1 MEVHKTKIANIL
13 RENALYYTLFLF
25 YTALLLLFFATMGSL
40 IPCLLTLTQEHKH
53 KEDLIELVGST
64 QKS

>member
-1 MEVHKTKIANIL
+1 MHKTKIANIL

-25 YTALLLLFFATMGSL
+25 YTALLLFFATMGSL